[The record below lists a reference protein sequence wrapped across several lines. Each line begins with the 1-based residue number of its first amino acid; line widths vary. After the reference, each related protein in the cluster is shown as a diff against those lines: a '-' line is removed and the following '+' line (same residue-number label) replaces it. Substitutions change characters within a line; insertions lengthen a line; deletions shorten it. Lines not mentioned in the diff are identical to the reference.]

1 MASQKF
7 WSDASIEPKRKYRFL
22 LSFNGIPQW
31 IVKTTGKPNFS
42 VSESEHSFINYK
54 FYYPGRLEWEEISMT
69 LVDPVDPDASKT
81 MLDLIELSGY
91 VAPHNFLNDP
101 LGRGKASNVVTFS
114 KKQATSAV
122 GGRVYIHTIDENGSP
137 IETWSLYNPWIKSV
151 NFGDLDY
158 ESDDLVNVELTMRF
172 DWANLDTKGVTDK
185 NALRQVQ
192 QSGQGS
198 QAGLTGLAPG
208 V

>member
-1 MASQKF
+1 
-7 WSDASIEPKRKYRFL
+7 
-22 LSFNGIPQW
+22 
-31 IVKTTGKPNFS
+31 
-42 VSESEHSFINYK
+42 
-54 FYYPGRLEWEEISMT
+54 
-69 LVDPVDPDASKT
+69 

-101 LGRGKASNVVTFS
+101 LGRGKESNVVTFS

-158 ESDDLVNVELTMRF
+158 ESDDLVNVELTMRY
-172 DWANLDTKGVTDK
+172 DWANLETRGAVDRG
-185 NALRQVQ
+185 ALISAQRNNE
-192 QSGQGS
+192 
-198 QAGLTGLAPG
+198 TGTSAFASSTTFKSSL
-208 V
+208 

>member
-42 VSESEHSFINYK
+42 VTESEHSFINYK

-101 LGRGKASNVVTFS
+101 LDRGQSSNIVTFS

-172 DWANLDTKGVTDK
+172 DWAGLDTKGVSDK
-185 NALRQVQ
+185 GALRQVQ
-192 QSGQGS
+192 QSGQGA

>member
-1 MASQKF
+1 MTTQKF
-7 WSDASIEPKRKYRFL
+7 WSDAAIEPKRKYRFL

-54 FYYPGRLEWEEISMT
+54 FYYPGRLEWEEVSIT
-69 LVDPVDPDASKT
+69 LVDPVDPDASHT
-81 MLDLIELSGY
+81 MLQLIENSGY

-101 LGRGKASNVVTFS
+101 QGRGVASNVVTFS
-114 KKQATSAV
+114 KKRAVDAV
-122 GGRVYIHTIDENGSP
+122 GGRMFIHMIDENGAP

-158 ESDDLVNVELTMRF
+158 ESDELVNVELSIRY
-172 DWANLDTKGVTDK
+172 DWADLETKVTPSRDLQRASGFA
-185 NALRQVQ
+185 NTQVTNR
-192 QSGQGS
+192 GNR
-198 QAGLTGLAPG
+198 APG

>member
-1 MASQKF
+1 MTTQRF

-42 VSESEHSFINYK
+42 VSESEHNFINYK

-69 LVDPVDPDASKT
+69 LVDPVDPDASHT
-81 MLDLIELSGY
+81 MLQLIENSGY

-101 LGRGKASNVVTFS
+101 SGRGRASNVVTFS
-114 KKQATSAV
+114 KKRAVDAV
-122 GGRVYIHTIDENGSP
+122 GGRVYIHAIDENGTP
-137 IETWSLYNPWIKSV
+137 IETWTLYNPWIKNV

-158 ESDDLVNVELTMRF
+158 ESDELVNVELTMRY
-172 DWANLDTKGVTDK
+172 DWADLDTKVKPSQNLTRAGAFAGTRVT
-185 NALRQVQ
+185 NRNNR
-192 QSGQGS
+192 
-198 QAGLTGLAPG
+198 APG

>member
-1 MASQKF
+1 MTTQRF

-42 VSESEHSFINYK
+42 VTESEHNFINYK

-69 LVDPVDPDASKT
+69 LVDPVDPDASHT
-81 MLDLIELSGY
+81 MLQLIENSGY

-101 LGRGKASNVVTFS
+101 LARGRSSNVVTFS
-114 KKQATSAV
+114 KKRAVDAV
-122 GGRVYIHTIDENGSP
+122 GGRVYIHSIDENGTP
-137 IETWSLYNPWIKSV
+137 IAPWTLYNPWIKNV

-158 ESDDLVNVELTMRF
+158 ESDELVNVELSLRY
-172 DWANLDTKGVTDK
+172 DWAELETKVTPP
-185 NALRQVQ
+185 AQLRR
-192 QSGQGS
+192 
-198 QAGLTGLAPG
+198 AGAFAGTVVTNRRNRAPG

>member
-1 MASQKF
+1 M
-7 WSDASIEPKRKYRFL
+7 

-42 VSESEHSFINYK
+42 VTESEHSFINYK
-54 FYYPGRLEWEEISMT
+54 FYYPGRLEWDEVSIT
-69 LVDPVDPDASKT
+69 LVDPVDPDASHT
-81 MLDLIELSGY
+81 MLQLIENSGY

-101 LGRGKASNVVTFS
+101 QGRGKASNVVTFS
-114 KKQATSAV
+114 KKRAVDAV
-122 GGRVYIHTIDENGSP
+122 GGRMYIHMIDEDGAP

-158 ESDDLVNVELTMRF
+158 ESDELVNVELSIRY
-172 DWANLDTKGVTDK
+172 DWADLETKVTPSRDLQR
-185 NALRQVQ
+185 AAGFSSTQVTNR
-192 QSGQGS
+192 SNR
-198 QAGLTGLAPG
+198 APG

>member
-1 MASQKF
+1 MTTQRF

-42 VSESEHSFINYK
+42 VSESEHNFINYK

-69 LVDPVDPDASKT
+69 LVDPVDPDASHT
-81 MLDLIELSGY
+81 MLQLIENSGY

-101 LGRGKASNVVTFS
+101 QARGRNSNVVTFS
-114 KKQATSAV
+114 KKRAVDAV
-122 GGRVYIHTIDENGSP
+122 GGRVYIHSIDENGAP
-137 IETWSLYNPWIKSV
+137 IETWTLYNPWIKNV

-158 ESDDLVNVELTMRF
+158 ESDELVNVELTMRY
-172 DWANLDTKGVTDK
+172 DWADLETKVNPSANLQRAGAFASTRVT
-185 NALRQVQ
+185 NRNNR
-192 QSGQGS
+192 
-198 QAGLTGLAPG
+198 APG